1 MRSWK
6 QHGGTVNTIHEHH
19 KMKAADGGH
28 DGGARLHSRKR
39 SSRTIDKK
47 VSRHATTRRIYFAVA
62 ALWGFILGSGFLA
75 VALSADGNA
84 IPKDS
89 KTLGMVAA
97 GAILSVIGGLVAAKA
112 YRETMAR

>member
-1 MRSWK
+1 
-6 QHGGTVNTIHEHH
+6 VNTIHKH
-19 KMKAADGGH
+19 KAMEATGEGDG
-28 DGGARLHSRKR
+28 GGARLHSRKR
-39 SSRTIDKK
+39 SSRPIDKK

-84 IPKDS
+84 IPKDL
-89 KTLGMVAA
+89 KTLGMVVG
-97 GAILSVIGGLVAAKA
+97 GAILSMIGGLVTAKA